1 MPGRR
6 LNSFKLSS
14 CNLFVI
20 IPALG
25 IANGSSFK
33 SAYFWSFSVMVQGRV
48 WLLGIAVPIQCA
60 FLMLL
65 PSVTM
70 SGLLLCTVPSF
81 FFMDLPQYT
90 IQYHNIYSLT
100 QNAAHIS
107 DTVSVWAETVHNS
120 TQLVVHT

>member
-1 MPGRR
+1 VVVRDR
-6 LNSFKLSS
+6 CTYSVCFFDAFAK
-14 CNLFVI
+14 CNYVRSIVMYTSI
-20 IPALG
+20 I
-25 IANGSSFK
+25 
-33 SAYFWSFSVMVQGRV
+33 
-48 WLLGIAVPIQCA
+48 
-60 FLMLL
+60 
-65 PSVTM
+65 
-70 SGLLLCTVPSF
+70 